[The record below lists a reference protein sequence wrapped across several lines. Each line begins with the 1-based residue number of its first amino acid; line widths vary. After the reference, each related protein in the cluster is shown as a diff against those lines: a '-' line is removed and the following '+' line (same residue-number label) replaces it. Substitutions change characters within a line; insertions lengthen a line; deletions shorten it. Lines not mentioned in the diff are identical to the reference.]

1 MSLGTINAA
10 IRDVKDFP
18 KKGIIF
24 KDITPVLKSGKLFHE
39 VVDIIASRYEKNK
52 PDSFA
57 AIESRGFIFGS
68 ALAYK
73 LNCGLIPVR
82 KKGKLPYKTIEES
95 YALEYGTATL
105 EIHEDAVRPGEKVVI
120 IDDLLATGGTA
131 GASAKLIERLGG
143 EVAGFEFVIELGF
156 LKGRSNLSKYNVNSI
171 IVVD

>member
-1 MSLGTINAA
+1 MSVGTINAA
-10 IRDVKDFP
+10 VRDVKDFP
-18 KKGIIF
+18 KKGIVF
-24 KDITPVLKSGKLFHE
+24 KDITPVLKSEALFRE
-39 VVDIIASRYEKNK
+39 VIDIIAARYGKDK

-57 AIESRGFIFGS
+57 AIESRGFIFGA

-73 LNCGLIPVR
+73 LKCGLIPVR

-105 EIHEDAVRPGEKVVI
+105 EIHEDAVREGEKVVV

-143 EVAGFEFVIELGF
+143 KISGFEFVIELGF
-156 LKGRSNLSKYNVNSI
+156 LKGRANLEKYNVNSI

>member
-1 MSLGTINAA
+1 MSVSTINAA

-18 KKGIIF
+18 KEGIIF
-24 KDITPVLKSGKLFHE
+24 KDITPILKSEKLFRE
-39 VVDIIASRYEKNK
+39 VIDIIAARYEKNK

-73 LNCGLIPVR
+73 LKCGLIPVR
-82 KKGKLPYKTIEES
+82 KKGRLPYKTIEES
-95 YALEYGTATL
+95 YALEYGTATI
-105 EIHEDAVRPGEKVVI
+105 EIHEDAVMPGERVVI

-131 GASAKLIERLGG
+131 GASARLIDRLGG
-143 EVAGFEFVIELGF
+143 KVTALEFVIELGF
-156 LKGRSNLSKYNVNSI
+156 LKGRAALAKYDINSI

>member
-1 MSLGTINAA
+1 MSVGTINAS

-24 KDITPVLKSGKLFHE
+24 KDITPILKSEKLFSE
-39 VVDIIASRYEKNK
+39 VIDIIAARYEKNK

-68 ALAYK
+68 VLAYK
-73 LNCGLIPVR
+73 LKCGFIPVR
-82 KKGKLPYKTIEES
+82 KKGKLPFRTIEES
-95 YALEYGTATL
+95 YSLEYGTATL
-105 EIHEDAVRPGEKVVI
+105 EIHEDAVKSGETVVI

-131 GASAKLIERLGG
+131 GASARLIERLGG
-143 EVAGFEFVIELGF
+143 KIAALEFVIELGF
-156 LKGRSNLSKYNVNSI
+156 LKGRENLSKYNVNSI

>member
-1 MSLGTINAA
+1 MSISTINAA

-18 KKGIIF
+18 KEGIIF
-24 KDITPVLKSGKLFHE
+24 KDITPILKSEKLFRE
-39 VVDIIASRYEKNK
+39 VIDIIAARYEKNK

-57 AIESRGFIFGS
+57 AIESRGFIFGA

-73 LNCGLIPVR
+73 LKCGLIPIR

-105 EIHEDAVRPGEKVVI
+105 EIHADAVMPGENVVI

-131 GASAKLIERLGG
+131 GASARLIERMGG
-143 EVAGFEFVIELGF
+143 KIEALEFVIELGF
-156 LKGRSNLSKYNVNSI
+156 LKGRAPLSKYDVNSI

>member
-1 MSLGTINAA
+1 MSIETINAA
-10 IRDVKDFP
+10 IRDVVDFP

-24 KDITPVLKSGKLFHE
+24 KDITPVLKSEKLFHE
-39 VVDIIASRYEKNK
+39 VVDIIAARYEKNR

-73 LNCGLIPVR
+73 LNCGFIPVR

-95 YALEYGTATL
+95 YSLEYGTATL
-105 EIHEDAVRPGEKVVI
+105 EVHEDAVRAGEKVVV

-131 GASAKLIERLGG
+131 GASVRLIERLGG
-143 EVAGFEFVIELGF
+143 KIAGLEFVIELGF
-156 LKGRSNLSKYNVNSI
+156 LKGRANLSKYNINSI
-171 IVVD
+171 ILVD

>member
-1 MSLGTINAA
+1 MSVGTINAA
-10 IRDVKDFP
+10 VRDVKDFP
-18 KKGIIF
+18 KKGIVF
-24 KDITPVLKSGKLFHE
+24 KDITPVLKSEALFSE
-39 VVDIIASRYEKNK
+39 VIDIIAARYVKNK

-57 AIESRGFIFGS
+57 AIESRGFIFGA

-73 LNCGLIPVR
+73 LKCGLIPVR

-105 EIHEDAVRPGEKVVI
+105 EIHEDAVRAGEKVVV

-131 GASAKLIERLGG
+131 AASARLIERLGG
-143 EVAGFEFVIELGF
+143 EISAFEFVIELGF
-156 LKGRSNLSKYNVNSI
+156 LKGRANLEKYNVNSI

>member
-1 MSLGTINAA
+1 MSVGAINAA

-18 KKGIIF
+18 KEGIIF
-24 KDITPVLKSGKLFHE
+24 KDITPVLKSEKLFRE
-39 VVDIIASRYEKNK
+39 VIDIIAARYEKNK

-73 LNCGLIPVR
+73 LNCGFIPVR

-95 YALEYGTATL
+95 YALEYGTATI
-105 EIHEDAVRPGEKVVI
+105 EIHEDAVKPGEKIVV

-131 GASAKLIERLGG
+131 GASARLIERLGG
-143 EVAGFEFVIELGF
+143 KIERFEFVIELGF
-156 LKGRSNLSKYNVNSI
+156 LKGRANLAKYDVNSI

>member
-1 MSLGTINAA
+1 VSVGTINAS

-24 KDITPVLKSGKLFHE
+24 KDITPILKSEKLFSE
-39 VVDIIASRYEKNK
+39 VIDIIAARYEKNK

-68 ALAYK
+68 VLAYK
-73 LNCGLIPVR
+73 LKCGFIPVR
-82 KKGKLPYKTIEES
+82 KKGKLPFRTIEES
-95 YALEYGTATL
+95 YSLEYGTATL
-105 EIHEDAVRPGEKVVI
+105 EIHEDAVKSGETVVI

-131 GASAKLIERLGG
+131 GASARLIERLGG
-143 EVAGFEFVIELGF
+143 KIAALEFVIELGF
-156 LKGRSNLSKYNVNSI
+156 LKGRENLSKYNVNSI

>member
-1 MSLGTINAA
+1 MSVGTINAA
-10 IRDVKDFP
+10 VRDVKDFP
-18 KKGIIF
+18 KKGIVF
-24 KDITPVLKSGKLFHE
+24 KDITPVLKSEALFSE
-39 VVDIIASRYEKNK
+39 VIDIIAARYGKNK

-57 AIESRGFIFGS
+57 AIESRGFIFGA

-73 LNCGLIPVR
+73 LKCGLIPVR

-105 EIHEDAVRPGEKVVI
+105 EIHEDAVRAGEKVVV

-131 GASAKLIERLGG
+131 AASARLIERLGG
-143 EVAGFEFVIELGF
+143 KISAFEFVIELGF
-156 LKGRSNLSKYNVNSI
+156 LKGRANLEKYNVNSI